1 LASGTHSLALRHQF
15 ASAAQQKD
23 ASTLGMWVFLVTEIM
38 FFGGMFCA
46 YTVYR
51 SLYASAF
58 GAGSNH
64 LDVMLGAA
72 STAVLIGSSFT
83 MALAVNSAET
93 GNRRALL
100 VNLVITILLAAA
112 FLVTEMSE
120 WYQLHQEHLMP
131 GSAFRFEGA
140 DPGHVQLFFSMY
152 FSMTGLHASHVLIG
166 IGLLT
171 VTAIRAAR
179 GAFPAGYSTPIEI
192 AGLYWHFVDLVWIFL
207 FPLYYLVA
215 RHAAHG

>member
-1 LASGTHSLALRHQF
+1 LASGTRTLALRHQF
-15 ASAAQQKD
+15 ASAEQQKD
-23 ASTLGMWVFLVTEIM
+23 ASTLGMWIFLVTEIM
-38 FFGGMFCA
+38 FFGGMFCM

-51 SLYASAF
+51 SLYATAF

-64 LDVMLGAA
+64 LDVTLGAV
-72 STAVLIGSSFT
+72 STVVLIASSFT

-93 GNRRALL
+93 GNRRALIT
-100 VNLVITILLAAA
+100 NLIITILLAAG
-112 FLVTEMSE
+112 FLVTEMWE

-131 GSAFRFEGA
+131 GSGFRFEGP
-140 DPGHVQLFFSMY
+140 DPGHVQIFFSMY

-179 GAFPAGYSTPIEI
+179 GTFPAGYSTPIEI